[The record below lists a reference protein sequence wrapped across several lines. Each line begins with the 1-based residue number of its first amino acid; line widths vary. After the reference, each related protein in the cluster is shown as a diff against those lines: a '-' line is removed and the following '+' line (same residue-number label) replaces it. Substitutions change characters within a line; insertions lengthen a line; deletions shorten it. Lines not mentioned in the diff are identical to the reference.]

1 MKELLTAA
9 QMQKIERAAMASGVV
24 SGLTLMERAGR
35 GVIEAAFKAWP
46 EMALS
51 SYSATVLCGP
61 GNNGGDGFVIA
72 RLLREQGWDVSVF
85 IFGVPEK
92 LPPDARRNFE
102 RVGVDVQ
109 ALDLASP
116 PDMTDATLVV
126 DALFG
131 TGIARAL
138 EGFGAVFSRLEA
150 LKNRTDGPKIV
161 AVDIPSGICADS
173 GREFPTKTK
182 DGPFSAVADLTVS
195 FHSAKIGHVL
205 AEGAVRSGPVVVKDI
220 GLEAGGA
227 TSKLIEAP
235 EAQVLEKTSGH
246 KFGYGH
252 ALILVGGVAHGGA
265 ARLAARGALRIGA
278 GLVTLGCPP
287 AAIIENASQ
296 VNAVMLKRVA
306 GPDGVSEVLEDARMN
321 AVCVGPGLGCRAETQ
336 ALVKAVLMARRA
348 TVVDA
353 DGLSAFET
361 NPKDLFEHLHAD
373 CVLTPH
379 AGEFARLFPD
389 IAARLRAPATD
400 GPAFSKQDATREAA
414 ARAGCTVLFKGADTV
429 IASESG
435 TAAIHAAFYDR
446 AAPWLATAGSGDVL
460 AGFITGLLARG
471 FTPLRAA
478 SIGVWLHVEC
488 ARSFGAGLI
497 AEDLP
502 EELPAVFKRL
512 V

>member
-9 QMQKIERAAMASGVV
+9 QMQKIERSAMAAGEV

-35 GVIEAAFKAWP
+35 GVIEAAFEAWP

-51 SYSATVLCGP
+51 SYSAVVLCGP

-72 RLLREQGWDVSVF
+72 RLLREQGWEVSVH
-85 IFGVPEK
+85 IFGSPET

-102 RVGVDVQ
+102 RVGVETQV
-109 ALDLASP
+109 LDLASLP
-116 PDMTDATLVV
+116 EMAGATLVV

-138 EGFGAVFSRLEA
+138 EGFETVFSRLEA
-150 LKNRTDGPKIV
+150 LRDLADGPKIV

-173 GREFPTKTK
+173 GREFPTRAKE
-182 DGPFSAVADLTVS
+182 GPFSAVADLTVS
-195 FHSAKIGHVL
+195 FHTAKLGHAL
-205 AEGAVRSGPVVVKDI
+205 AEGAVRSGVVVVTDI

-227 TSKLIEAP
+227 TCSRVEAP
-235 EAQVLEKTSGH
+235 AAQTLEKASGH

-252 ALILVGGVAHGGA
+252 ALVLAGGVGHGGA

-287 AAIIENASQ
+287 AAILENASQ
-296 VNAVMLKRVA
+296 LNAVMLKRTA
-306 GPDGVSEVLEDARMN
+306 GPEGISEVLGDERMN
-321 AVCVGPGLGCRAETQ
+321 AVCIGPGLGNRAETR
-336 ALVKAVLMARRA
+336 ALVKAVLLARRA

-353 DGLSAFET
+353 DGLSAFEADPT
-361 NPKDLFEHLHAD
+361 ELFEHLHEG

-379 AGEFARLFPD
+379 SGEFARLFPD
-389 IAARLRAPATD
+389 IAERLRASPTN
-400 GPAFSKQDATREAA
+400 GPAFSKLDATREAA

-429 IASESG
+429 VAG
-435 TAAIHAAFYDR
+435 PNGAAQIHSAFQEQ
-446 AAPWLATAGSGDVL
+446 AVPWLATAGSGDVL

-471 FTPLRAA
+471 FPALKAA
-478 SIGVWLHVEC
+478 STGVWLHAEC

-502 EELPAVFKRL
+502 EELPTVFRRL
-512 V
+512 L